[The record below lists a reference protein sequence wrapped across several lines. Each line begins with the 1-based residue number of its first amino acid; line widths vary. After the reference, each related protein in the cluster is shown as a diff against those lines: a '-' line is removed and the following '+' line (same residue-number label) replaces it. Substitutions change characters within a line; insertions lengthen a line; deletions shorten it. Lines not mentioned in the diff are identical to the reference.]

1 MNTTHAGHPVN
12 HHRWCVDDLC
22 NHQALALQAI
32 FAGTD
37 PLDIF
42 APKER

>member
-22 NHQALALQAI
+22 NQQAL